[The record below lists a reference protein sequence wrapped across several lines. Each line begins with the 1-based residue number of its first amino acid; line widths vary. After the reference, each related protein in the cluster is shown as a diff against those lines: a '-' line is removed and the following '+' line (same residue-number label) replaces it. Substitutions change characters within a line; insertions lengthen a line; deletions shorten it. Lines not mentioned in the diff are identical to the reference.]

1 MRPCRATVLLATA
14 ALAAALPLHAARK
27 DPEKIPVTRVQDLH
41 YGDVLFYFY
50 QDDNFEAITR
60 LNAYEEWKL
69 LPHHEAESQLLLGGL
84 YLSLG
89 LHNEAGQRFE
99 RLLTPDVPAGVR
111 NRAWFYLAKVWY
123 ARGYLDRAEG
133 AIRQVQGTLQPALE
147 AERQHLFANILL
159 RQGKFD
165 EAVVQLR
172 SWRGPT
178 DWMAYAQFNLGVA
191 LVRAGKLQ
199 DADLFLSRVGMLDTT
214 RTEMLALKDRANLA
228 LGFAYLQADMP
239 ARARPVLERVRLNG
253 PYSNR
258 ALLGTGW
265 ADAALGDYRRALVP
279 WMELRDRNLLDAA
292 VQESYLA
299 VPYAFGKLE
308 AAAQSAEYYEGAV
321 ASFDA
326 EGVRIDDA
334 ISRIRNGNMLD
345 AMLEQEKADKRYGF
359 FWQLRNLPDAP
370 ESRYLYTV
378 LAGHDFQE
386 GLKNYRDLG
395 YMGTT
400 LSRWG
405 ESMEAFGN
413 MIDTRERAYAERLP
427 RADTLLESGVADRM
441 QRGKEDLE
449 GRLNMIEAEGDVAAL
464 GSAEEREQW
473 ERIQRLEAA
482 LAGAPDDEETQE
494 IRERLRLVKGVLY
507 FRLND
512 AFKARVWRERR
523 TIKDLDLALREAQ
536 SRWVRVERARKSVP
550 TNTGE
555 FAERIAALQQ
565 RIDALQIRLVDA
577 AQKQNGFLAELAVRE
592 LEAQKDRLATYQV
605 QARFA
610 LATMYDRAANADLMQ
625 PNEAPRPAQTEEE
638 GALPAPTDKAPV
650 DPVTPDEGRPEE
662 PRL

>member
-1 MRPCRATVLLATA
+1 MRPCRATVLLAIA
-14 ALAAALPLHAARK
+14 ALVAALPLHAARK

-123 ARGYLDRAEG
+123 ARGYLDRAES

-199 DADLFLSRVGMLDTT
+199 DADLFLSRVGMLDTN

-228 LGFAYLQADMP
+228 LGFAYLQAEMP
-239 ARARPVLERVRLNG
+239 ERARPMLERVRLNG

-265 ADAALGDYRRALVP
+265 ADAALGEYRRALIP

-308 AAAQSAEYYEGAV
+308 AAAQSAEFYEAAV
-321 ASFDA
+321 TSFDA

-334 ISRIRNGNMLD
+334 INRIRTGNMLD

-395 YMGTT
+395 YLGTT
-400 LSRWG
+400 LTRWG

-427 RADTLLESGVADRM
+427 RADTLLGSAVADRM
-441 QRGKEDLE
+441 QQSKEDLE
-449 GRLNMIEAEGDVAAL
+449 GRLNTIEAEGDVAAL
-464 GSAEEREQW
+464 GSEQEREQW

-482 LAGAPDDEETQE
+482 LAGAPDDEETQQ
-494 IRERLRLVKGVLY
+494 IRDRLRLVKGVLY

-512 AFKARVWRERR
+512 AFKARVWSERR
-523 TIKDLDLALREAQ
+523 VIKDLDLALREAQ

-555 FAERIAALQQ
+555 FAARIAALQQ

-610 LATMYDRAANADLMQ
+610 LATMYDRAANADLLQ
-625 PNEAPRPAQTEEE
+625 PKEAPRPAQTEEQ

-650 DPVTPDEGRPEE
+650 DPVKPEEGRPEE